1 MHEAAAARLP
11 RGTAPELAGV
21 NGGTAVRAG
30 RSAARHAQQPC
41 RADPA
46 KQVSALADAA
56 PISRTSLSKILGCS
70 ALVQMLGWCQAKK
83 GWGGNLAAAAR
94 GSMHTPQVTSSATS
108 AAVPGSGC
116 LRFRPPGEAAP
127 AVAGGGGHAFAAS
140 SRASFSFSSRARVF
154 RWFTMSC
161 LITWSASIIS
171 RFSPMLDPA
180 VAVSA
185 VRAGLAIA
193 TATGADRSWWVPAV
207 PAAARMCEAMLAA
220 GELAAAPAAPV
231 TRDRR

>member
-116 LRFRPPGEAAP
+116 LRFRPP
-127 AVAGGGGHAFAAS
+127 
-140 SRASFSFSSRARVF
+140 
-154 RWFTMSC
+154 
-161 LITWSASIIS
+161 
-171 RFSPMLDPA
+171 DPA

-193 TATGADRSWWVPAV
+193 TATGADHSWWVPAV